1 MIVADSS
8 FIAEGLL
15 KRKNLLEENEIL
27 TPALAL
33 YEVTNSIWK
42 HQYIL
47 KDLEDGLPY
56 VSILYGLVDSGAIRI
71 VQPDEEL
78 LTRSYAMAAR
88 NRVSIYDAIFV
99 SLALEIGLELKTFD
113 RQQTRIMRLEAKQR

>member
-1 MIVADSS
+1 M
-8 FIAEGLL
+8 
-15 KRKNLLEENEIL
+15 
-27 TPALAL
+27 
-33 YEVTNSIWK
+33 
-42 HQYIL
+42 
-47 KDLEDGLPY
+47 EDGLPY